1 MNSDYL
7 SLEGGESSSL
17 NFTANNINFSDND

>member
-7 SLEGGESSSL
+7 SLEGGEPSSL
-17 NFTANNINFSDND
+17 NLTINNINFSDNN